1 MIKKNKEIII
11 QNWGLQSF
19 NEAWCKQEMVLQSII
34 DVKKINRR
42 DRVNKKTSNYLI
54 FLEHNPVY
62 TLGKSGD
69 INNLLIDYSVL
80 NKNNIEFV
88 RTNRGGDITF
98 HGPGQLVVYPIFDLD
113 NFFTDIHKYLR
124 LMEDVIILTLKKYNI
139 IAERVDGETGV
150 WINSKTPFPEKICAM
165 GIRASRWVTMHGL
178 ALNINTDLSYFD
190 NIIPCGIRQKGI
202 TSMKKVLNKKISIK
216 EVQSV
221 IQFYFQK
228 VFDAK
233 LKTN

>member
-62 TLGKSGD
+62 TLGKSGN
-69 INNLLIDYSVL
+69 INNLLIDDSVL

-150 WINSKTPFPEKICAM
+150 WINSKTPYPEKICAM

-202 TSMKKVLNKKISIK
+202 TSMKKILNKKISIK
-216 EVQSV
+216 EVQTV

-233 LKTN
+233 IKTN

>member
-69 INNLLIDYSVL
+69 INNLLIDDSVL

-150 WINSKTPFPEKICAM
+150 WINSKTPYPEKICAM

>member
-124 LMEDVIILTLKKYNI
+124 LIEDVIILTLKNYNI

-150 WINSKTPFPEKICAM
+150 WINSKTPYPEKICAM

>member
-150 WINSKTPFPEKICAM
+150 WINSKTPYPEKICAM

>member
-1 MIKKNKEIII
+1 MIKKNKEIIVE
-11 QNWGLQSF
+11 NWGVQSF
-19 NEAWCKQEMVLQSII
+19 KDAWNKQEIVLQSII
-34 DVKKINRR
+34 DLKKINRR

-62 TLGKSGD
+62 TLGKSGN
-69 INNLLIDYSVL
+69 INNLLIDDSVL
-80 NKNNIEFV
+80 NKNKIDFV

-124 LMEDVIILTLKKYNI
+124 LMEDVIILTLNKYDI
-139 IAERVDGETGV
+139 IAERVVGETGV
-150 WINSKTPFPEKICAM
+150 WINSKSPYPEKICAM

-178 ALNINTDLSYFD
+178 ALNVNTDLSYFD
-190 NIIPCGIRQKGI
+190 NIIPCGIKQKGI
-202 TSMKKVLNKKISIK
+202 TSMKKILNKKISIK
-216 EVQSV
+216 EVQKV

-233 LKTN
+233 IKTN

>member
-124 LMEDVIILTLKKYNI
+124 LMEDVIILTLNKYDI
-139 IAERVDGETGV
+139 IAERVVGETGV
-150 WINSKTPFPEKICAM
+150 WINSKSPYPEKICAM

-178 ALNINTDLSYFD
+178 ALNVNTDLSYFD
-190 NIIPCGIRQKGI
+190 NIIPCGIKQKGI
-202 TSMKKVLNKKISIK
+202 TSMKKILNKKISIK
-216 EVQSV
+216 EVQTV

-233 LKTN
+233 IKTN

>member
-1 MIKKNKEIII
+1 MIKKNKEIIVE
-11 QNWGLQSF
+11 NWGVQSF
-19 NEAWCKQEMVLQSII
+19 NDAWNKQEIVLQSII

-124 LMEDVIILTLKKYNI
+124 LMEDVIILTLNKYDI
-139 IAERVDGETGV
+139 IAERVVGETGV
-150 WINSKTPFPEKICAM
+150 WINSKSPYPEKICAM

-178 ALNINTDLSYFD
+178 ALNVNTDLSYFD
-190 NIIPCGIRQKGI
+190 NIIPCGIKQKGI
-202 TSMKKVLNKKISIK
+202 TSMKKILNKKISIK
-216 EVQSV
+216 EVQTV

-233 LKTN
+233 IKTN

>member
-19 NEAWCKQEMVLQSII
+19 NEAWDKQEMVLQSII

-69 INNLLIDYSVL
+69 INNLLIDDSVL

-113 NFFTDIHKYLR
+113 NFL
-124 LMEDVIILTLKKYNI
+124 LTY
-139 IAERVDGETGV
+139 
-150 WINSKTPFPEKICAM
+150 
-165 GIRASRWVTMHGL
+165 
-178 ALNINTDLSYFD
+178 
-190 NIIPCGIRQKGI
+190 
-202 TSMKKVLNKKISIK
+202 ISI
-216 EVQSV
+216 
-221 IQFYFQK
+221 Y
-228 VFDAK
+228 A
-233 LKTN
+233 

>member
-19 NEAWCKQEMVLQSII
+19 NEVWCKQEMVLQSII

-150 WINSKTPFPEKICAM
+150 WINSKTPYPEKICAM

>member
-19 NEAWCKQEMVLQSII
+19 NEAWCKQEVVLQSII

-69 INNLLIDYSVL
+69 INNLLIDDSVL

-150 WINSKTPFPEKICAM
+150 WINSKTPYPEKICAM